1 MNLNAAQMPGQLA
14 ELTFKGYSPV
24 TLKFISGAGL
34 PLAQTA
40 PRSSRDTRPCD
51 RVSHPQRSTTANTVR
66 KRVDFGLGPRLVGPP
81 RAIAAALDAA
91 FADRSLH
98 QLFQDS
104 EAQEPRDK
112 VRSEMAQARDAA
124 GQLAAAIEAG
134 DSDTAKSEYKVLKS
148 SCFNCHREY
157 RKNTRK

>member
-1 MNLNAAQMPGQLA
+1 VYFVARPFL
-14 ELTFKGYSPV
+14 PV
-24 TLKFISGAGL
+24 KSTVSG
-34 PLAQTA
+34 PNICERIRI
-40 PRSSRDTRPCD
+40 RSVALRD
-51 RVSHPQRSTTANTVR
+51 S
-66 KRVDFGLGPRLVGPP
+66 
-81 RAIAAALDAA
+81 A
-91 FADRSLH
+91 FAARYLH

-112 VRSEMAQARDAA
+112 VRPEMAQARDAA